1 MNYEAISGGRAPE
14 TTTAGQ
20 PVMKMKP
27 GTQNKTVKQAGAAAA
42 VDSDE
47 LHCSNES
54 DDDQQPDPTP
64 VQFNIVGSPA
74 TQSSNGQTV
83 KISTFLKS

>member
-27 GTQNKTVKQAGAAAA
+27 GTQNKTVKQAGAAA
-42 VDSDE
+42 VDSDMPY
-47 LHCSNES
+47 CSNES